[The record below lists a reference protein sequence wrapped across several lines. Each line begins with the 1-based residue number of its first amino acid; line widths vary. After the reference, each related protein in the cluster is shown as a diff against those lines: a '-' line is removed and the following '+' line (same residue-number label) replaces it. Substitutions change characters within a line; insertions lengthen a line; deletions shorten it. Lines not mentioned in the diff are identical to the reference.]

1 MSTLPRGVAP
11 AVPPEAPL
19 PRRMAPPTPPPPPLP
34 RRSAPPEPIAS
45 APAAGDPTPATPV
58 MSERVDA
65 PVEAVEVETVVPP
78 EPIAAPEVTVEPAQP
93 EPELV
98 VASPAKAVSSKKKG

>member
-1 MSTLPRGVAP
+1 
-11 AVPPEAPL
+11 
-19 PRRMAPPTPPPPPLP
+19 
-34 RRSAPPEPIAS
+34 
-45 APAAGDPTPATPV
+45 

-78 EPIAAPEVTVEPAQP
+78 EPIAAPEVTVEPGQP

>member
-1 MSTLPRGVAP
+1 
-11 AVPPEAPL
+11 
-19 PRRMAPPTPPPPPLP
+19 
-34 RRSAPPEPIAS
+34 
-45 APAAGDPTPATPV
+45 

-93 EPELV
+93 EPEPELV